1 MTIPFVKD
9 QHAAVEALKE
19 FARLVLIAAVSAGI
33 AAGTA
38 ALSLIH
44 DPIILAALTTLLT
57 FIGKAWD
64 KYVHK
69 SDANGITTG
78 LTGF

>member
-9 QHAAVEALKE
+9 PKAAIEALKE
-19 FARLVLIAAVSAGI
+19 FARLVVIAAVSAAI
-33 AAGTA
+33 AAATA
-38 ALSLIH
+38 ALNLIH
-44 DPIILAALTTLLT
+44 DPIILMGLSTFLT

-64 KYVHK
+64 KYIHK
-69 SDANGITTG
+69 SDANDIKTG

>member
-9 QHAAVEALKE
+9 PKAALEALKE
-19 FARLVLIAAVSAGI
+19 FGRLVLIAAVSAGLSS
-33 AAGTA
+33 GVA
-38 ALSLIH
+38 ALNLIH
-44 DPIILAALTTLLT
+44 DPIILVGLSTFLT

-64 KYVHK
+64 KYIHK
-69 SDANGITTG
+69 SDANGVTTG